1 MTTAWLGSFHF
12 AYLPATKHFRCR
24 SPGDFLESA
33 QHRLI
38 TDHFGR
44 YPSSR
49 KFARPVIDYR
59 EPVVV
64 TFQAIL
70 FQILNVNEKEQV
82 IQVEMENEHVS
93 IAVTL
98 NIFNIMIN

>member
-1 MTTAWLGSFHF
+1 MAWILPFFS
-12 AYLPATKHFRCR
+12 YLPATKHFRCR
-24 SPGDFLESA
+24 SPDEFLESA
-33 QHRLI
+33 EQRLI
-38 TDHFGR
+38 TDLFNR

-82 IQVEMENEHVS
+82 IHVEIQKEYVS

-98 NIFNIMIN
+98 SIPIP